1 LEKIFAEKIF
11 FLVNFVP
18 KNHPIYKMETTAIQH
33 EAFDL
38 TKDFLENLVNKIDQK
53 ADSEVIEHLSDLFPA
68 DITAILDE
76 LDGAQCHYIIGL
88 LDTETSAEIISN
100 LDATDR
106 KKLLKN
112 FSSQEIA
119 EYVNIIDSDDAADLL
134 NEQPLVIREEVIALL
149 KDREQARFILD
160 LIHYDDDCAG
170 GLMQKELVKINVKQ
184 SVTECVEEIRR
195 QAEDVENV
203 HSVYVVDDD
212 NILLGRVSLKKII
225 LAKRGSKIADIFS
238 DEIISVKT
246 SDTGEEVAEI
256 MQKYDLEAVPV
267 VNIQNRLLGR
277 ITIDDVVDF
286 ITEQAQEDISAMA
299 GITEVVEEDDSVWM
313 LVRSRLP
320 WLLVGMAG
328 SFLAAKIIG
337 LFENQVSLIPA
348 LAAFIPLIGSTGGNV
363 GIQSSALIVQSLA
376 DKSGIDTALGER
388 LKKVV
393 IVALLNGI
401 IAAAFAFLGTLL
413 LEHEG
418 NISLVMSLSIFSI
431 VMLASLMG
439 TITPL
444 VLNRLKINPAI
455 ASGPF
460 ITTTNDL
467 LGYGVYF
474 MIVYWLLG

>member
-1 LEKIFAEKIF
+1 
-11 FLVNFVP
+11 V
-18 KNHPIYKMETTAIQH
+18 ETIAIHH
-33 EAFDL
+33 EPFEL
-38 TKDFLENLVNKIDQK
+38 TKEFVEKLKQNIAENK
-53 ADSEVIEHLSDLFPA
+53 EIEIKEMFTDMFPA
-68 DITAILDE
+68 DITSVLDE
-76 LDGAQCHYIIGL
+76 LEGSECHYIIGL

-100 LDATDR
+100 LDAPER
-106 KKLLKN
+106 KKLFKN
-112 FSSQEIA
+112 FSSTEIA
-119 EYVNIIDSDDAADLL
+119 QYVNIIDSDDAADIL

-170 GLMQKELVKINVKQ
+170 GLMQKELVKINIKQ

-212 NILLGRVSLKKII
+212 STLLGRVSLKKII
-225 LAKRGSKIADIFS
+225 LAKRGSKIADIYS

-246 SDTGEEVAEI
+246 SDNGEEVAEI

-299 GITEVVEEDDSVWM
+299 GITEVVEEDDSIWM

-320 WLLVGMAG
+320 WLLVGMTG
-328 SFLAAKIIG
+328 SFLAAKIIEQ
-337 LFENQVSLIPA
+337 FSDQVSLIPA

-393 IVALLNGI
+393 IVALLNGL
-401 IAAAFAFLGTLL
+401 IAAAFAFLGTLML
-413 LEHEG
+413 QHES
-418 NISLVMSLSIFSI
+418 NISMVMSLSIFSI

-444 VLNRLKINPAI
+444 ILNHLKINPAI

-474 MIVYWLLG
+474 LIVYWLLG

>member
-1 LEKIFAEKIF
+1 MAPE
-11 FLVNFVP
+11 V
-18 KNHPIYKMETTAIQH
+18 TSTQH
-33 EAFDL
+33 EAFEL
-38 TKDFLENLVNKIDQK
+38 TKEYLEILVADIEAKDSLKIQT
-53 ADSEVIEHLSDLFPA
+53 ALEELFPA
-68 DITAILDE
+68 DITHILYE
-76 LDGAQCHYIIGL
+76 LEGPQCHYILGL
-88 LDTETSAEIISN
+88 LAPELRGEIISN
-100 LDATDR
+100 LETTDR

-112 FSSQEIA
+112 FSSADIA
-119 EYVNIIDSDDAADLL
+119 EFVNYLDSDDAVDIL
-134 NEQPLVIREEVIALL
+134 NEQPLAIREEVIALL

-160 LIHYDDDCAG
+160 LIHYDEDCAG
-170 GLMQKELVKINVKQ
+170 GLMQKELVKINIKQ

-195 QAEDVENV
+195 QAENVENV
-203 HSVYVVDDD
+203 HSVYVVDDE
-212 NILLGRVSLKKII
+212 NILMGRVSLKKII
-225 LAKRGSKIADIFS
+225 LAKRGSKIADIYS
-238 DEIISVKT
+238 EDIVSVKS
-246 SDTGEEVAEI
+246 SDKGEAVAEI
-256 MQKYDLEAVPV
+256 MQKYDLEAIPV

-299 GITEVVEEDDSVWM
+299 GITEIVEEDDSIWM

-320 WLLVGMAG
+320 WLIVGMFG

-337 LFENQVSLIPA
+337 MFDDEVSIIPA

-376 DKSGIDTALGER
+376 DKTGIDTTLAER

-393 IVALLNGI
+393 LVAIVNGL
-401 IAAAFAFLGTLL
+401 IAAAFAYLGTYL
-413 LEHEG
+413 LEHETR
-418 NISLVMSLSIFSI
+418 ISYVLAISIFAI

-444 VLNRLKINPAI
+444 ILNQLKINPAI